1 MSQKIQSV
9 KGMHDA
15 LPTQTAKWQ
24 YIENL
29 LRHLFTQYGYREI
42 RTPIVEETRL
52 FTRSLGEV
60 TDIVEKEMYVFSD
73 SDEKTSLALRPELTA
88 GIVRSGIQHGLFYNQ
103 VQKVWQIGS
112 VFRYD
117 KPQHGRYRQFN
128 QADIEVFG
136 IDTPDVDAEILAMI
150 SRLWQALGVSD
161 FVTLEINSMGTEACR
176 KNYREVIVK
185 YFEENIE
192 LLDEDSLRRLKTNP
206 LRILDSKN
214 PAMQELLN
222 NAPKLLDHLTD
233 ESAEHFAKL
242 CDYLT
247 DLNIPYVINHRI
259 VRGMDYYTRTVFEWT
274 TDKLGAQAT
283 VCGGGRYDRM
293 VEELGG
299 HKTPA
304 IGFGL
309 GMERLYLLCEEVDQL
324 STNKVSDL
332 VGVFLGVDAKKVG
345 LPLMES
351 IRAQYPDYLVITVLG
366 ESGMKSQMKKADQ
379 SGARY
384 AMIIGE
390 NELNN
395 GIVIMKDLRESGEQI
410 EVKLTDVI
418 DWVKTIRAEG

>member
-29 LRHLFTQYGYREI
+29 FRELFKQYGYQEI

-52 FTRSLGEV
+52 FTRSLGEA

-88 GIVRSGIQHGLFYNQ
+88 GIVRAGIEHGLFYNQ

-136 IDTPDVDAEILAMI
+136 IESPDVDAEILAMI
-150 SRLWQALGVSD
+150 NRLWQKLGVADYIS
-161 FVTLEINSMGTEACR
+161 LEINSMGTDVCR
-176 KNYREVIVK
+176 KNYREALVK
-185 YFEENIE
+185 YFEDNIAI
-192 LLDEDSLRRLKTNP
+192 LDEDSLRRLKLNP

-214 PAMQELLN
+214 PAMQDLLN
-222 NAPKLLDHLTD
+222 NAPKLLDHLTE
-233 ESAEHFAKL
+233 ESAEHFKKL
-242 CDYLT
+242 CQYLDELGIKYT
-247 DLNIPYVINHRI
+247 INHRI

-274 TDKLGAQAT
+274 TDQLGAQAT

-309 GMERLYLLCEEVDQL
+309 GMERLYLLCEEVKELETED
-324 STNKVSDL
+324 SSDL
-332 VGVFLGVDAKKVG
+332 VAVLLGVDAKKVG
-345 LPLMES
+345 LSMMEA
-351 IRAQYPDYLVITVLG
+351 IRTAYPDYLVTTVLG
-366 ESGMKSQMKKADQ
+366 EAGMKSQMKKADQ
-379 SGARY
+379 SGARF
-384 AMIIGE
+384 ALILGE
-390 NELNN
+390 NEIQNK
-395 GIVIMKDLRESGEQI
+395 IAMIKDLRTSGEQT
-410 EVKLTDVI
+410 EVPLSELV
-418 DWVKTIRAEG
+418 DWLKNIK

>member
-1 MSQKIQSV
+1 MGQKIQSV

-24 YIENL
+24 YIESL
-29 LRHLFTQYGYREI
+29 LRHLFAQYGYREI

-60 TDIVEKEMYVFSD
+60 TDIVEKEMYIFAD

-136 IDTPDVDAEILAMI
+136 IETPDADAEILAMI
-150 SRLWQALGVSD
+150 NRLWQQLGVAD
-161 FVTLEINSMGTEACR
+161 YVTLEINSMGTEECR
-176 KNYREVIVK
+176 KRYREVIVQ
-185 YFEENIE
+185 YFEDNIE
-192 LLDEDSLRRLKTNP
+192 LLDEDSLRRLKSNP

-214 PAMQELLN
+214 PTMQALLN
-222 NAPKLLDHLTD
+222 NAPKLLDHLTED
-233 ESAEHFAKL
+233 SAEHFKKL
-242 CDYLT
+242 CQYL
-247 DLNIPYVINHRI
+247 DELGIQYVINHRI

-283 VCGGGRYDRM
+283 ICGGGRYDRM

-309 GMERLYLLCEEVDQL
+309 GMERLYLLCEEVEGL
-324 STNKVSDL
+324 SATHTTDL
-332 VGVFLGVDAKKVG
+332 VAVLLGQDAKKAG
-345 LPLMES
+345 LPLMEN
-351 IRAQYPDYLVITVLG
+351 IRSAYPNYLVTTVLG
-366 ESGMKSQMKKADQ
+366 EAGMKSQMKKADQ

-384 AMIIGE
+384 AMILGE

-395 GIVIMKDLRESGEQI
+395 GIVIMKDLRQSGEQT
-410 EVKLTDVI
+410 EVAMTDVI
-418 DWVKTIRAEG
+418 DWLKNIQA

>member
-1 MSQKIQSV
+1 MGQKIQSV

-24 YIENL
+24 YIESL
-29 LRHLFTQYGYREI
+29 LRHLFAQYGYREI

-60 TDIVEKEMYVFSD
+60 TDIVEKEMYIFAD
-73 SDEKTSLALRPELTA
+73 GDEKTSLALRPELTA

-136 IDTPDVDAEILAMI
+136 IETPDADAEILAMI
-150 SRLWQALGVSD
+150 NRLWQQLGVAD
-161 FVTLEINSMGTEACR
+161 YVTLEINSMGTEECR
-176 KNYREVIVK
+176 KRYRDVIVK
-185 YFEENIE
+185 YFEDNIE
-192 LLDEDSLRRLKTNP
+192 LLDEDSLRRLKSNP

-214 PAMQELLN
+214 PAMQALLN
-222 NAPKLLDHLTD
+222 NAPKLLDHLTED
-233 ESAEHFAKL
+233 SAEHFKKL
-242 CDYLT
+242 CQYL
-247 DLNIPYVINHRI
+247 DELGIQYVINHRI

-283 VCGGGRYDRM
+283 ICGGGRYDRM

-309 GMERLYLLCEEVDQL
+309 GMERLYLLCEEVEGL
-324 STNKVSDL
+324 SATHATDL
-332 VGVFLGVDAKKVG
+332 VAVLLGQDAKKAG
-345 LPLMES
+345 LPLMEN
-351 IRAQYPDYLVITVLG
+351 IRSAYPNYLVTTVLG
-366 ESGMKSQMKKADQ
+366 EAGMKSQMKKADQ

-384 AMIIGE
+384 AMILGE
-390 NELNN
+390 NELSN
-395 GIVIMKDLRESGEQI
+395 GIVIMKDLRQSGEQT
-410 EVKLTDVI
+410 EVAMTDVI
-418 DWVKTIRAEG
+418 DWLKNIQA

>member
-1 MSQKIQSV
+1 MGQKIQSV

-24 YIENL
+24 YIESL
-29 LRHLFTQYGYREI
+29 LRHLFAQYGYREI

-60 TDIVEKEMYVFSD
+60 TDIVEKEMYIFAD

-136 IDTPDVDAEILAMI
+136 IETPDADAEILAMI
-150 SRLWQALGVSD
+150 NRLWQQLGVAD
-161 FVTLEINSMGTEACR
+161 YVTLEINSMGTEECR
-176 KNYREVIVK
+176 KRYRDVIVK
-185 YFEENIE
+185 YFEDNIE
-192 LLDEDSLRRLKTNP
+192 LLDEDSLRRLKSNP

-214 PAMQELLN
+214 PAMQALLN
-222 NAPKLLDHLTD
+222 NAPKLLDHLTED
-233 ESAEHFAKL
+233 SAEHFKKL
-242 CDYLT
+242 CQYL
-247 DLNIPYVINHRI
+247 DELGIQYVINHRI

-283 VCGGGRYDRM
+283 ICGGGRYDRM

-309 GMERLYLLCEEVDQL
+309 GMERLYLLCEEVEGL
-324 STNKVSDL
+324 SATHATDL
-332 VGVFLGVDAKKVG
+332 VAVLLGQDAKKAG
-345 LPLMES
+345 LPLMEN
-351 IRAQYPDYLVITVLG
+351 IRSAYPNYLVTTVLG
-366 ESGMKSQMKKADQ
+366 EAGMKSQMKKADQ

-384 AMIIGE
+384 AMILGE

-395 GIVIMKDLRESGEQI
+395 GIVIMKDLRQSGEQT
-410 EVKLTDVI
+410 EVAMTDVI
-418 DWVKTIRAEG
+418 DWLKNIQA

>member
-1 MSQKIQSV
+1 MGQKIQSV

-24 YIENL
+24 YIESL
-29 LRHLFTQYGYREI
+29 LRHLFAQYGYREI

-60 TDIVEKEMYVFSD
+60 TDIVEKEMYIFAD

-136 IDTPDVDAEILAMI
+136 IETPDADAEILAMI
-150 SRLWQALGVSD
+150 NRLWQQLGVAD
-161 FVTLEINSMGTEACR
+161 YVTLEINSMGTEECR
-176 KNYREVIVK
+176 KRYREVIVK
-185 YFEENIE
+185 YFEDNIE
-192 LLDEDSLRRLKTNP
+192 LLDEDSLRRLKSNP

-214 PAMQELLN
+214 PAMQALLN
-222 NAPKLLDHLTD
+222 NAPKLLDHLTED
-233 ESAEHFAKL
+233 SAEHFKKL
-242 CDYLT
+242 CQYL
-247 DLNIPYVINHRI
+247 DELGIQYVINHRI

-283 VCGGGRYDRM
+283 ICGGGRYDRM

-309 GMERLYLLCEEVDQL
+309 GMERLYLLCEEVEGL
-324 STNKVSDL
+324 SATHTTDL
-332 VGVFLGVDAKKVG
+332 VAVLLGQDAKKAG
-345 LPLMES
+345 LPLMEN
-351 IRAQYPDYLVITVLG
+351 IRSAYPNYLVTTVLG
-366 ESGMKSQMKKADQ
+366 EAGMKSQMKKADQ

-384 AMIIGE
+384 AMILGE

-395 GIVIMKDLRESGEQI
+395 GIVIMKDLRQSGEQT
-410 EVKLTDVI
+410 EVAMTDVI
-418 DWVKTIRAEG
+418 DWLKNIQA

>member
-1 MSQKIQSV
+1 MGQKIQSV

-24 YIENL
+24 YIESL
-29 LRHLFTQYGYREI
+29 LRHLFAQYGYREI

-60 TDIVEKEMYVFSD
+60 TDIVEKEMYIFAD

-136 IDTPDVDAEILAMI
+136 IETPDADAEILAMI
-150 SRLWQALGVSD
+150 NRLWQQLGVAD
-161 FVTLEINSMGTEACR
+161 YVTLEINSMGTEECR
-176 KNYREVIVK
+176 KRYREVIVK
-185 YFEENIE
+185 YFEDNIE
-192 LLDEDSLRRLKTNP
+192 LLDEDSLRRLKSNP

-214 PAMQELLN
+214 PAMQALLN
-222 NAPKLLDHLTD
+222 NAPKLLDHLTED
-233 ESAEHFAKL
+233 SAEHFKKL
-242 CDYLT
+242 CQYL
-247 DLNIPYVINHRI
+247 DELGIQYVINHRI

-283 VCGGGRYDRM
+283 ICGGGRYDRM

-309 GMERLYLLCEEVDQL
+309 GMERLYLLCEEVEGLEATQ
-324 STNKVSDL
+324 SSDL
-332 VGVFLGVDAKKVG
+332 VAVLLGQDAKKAG
-345 LPLMES
+345 LPLMEK
-351 IRAQYPDYLVITVLG
+351 IRSAYPNYLVTTVLG
-366 ESGMKSQMKKADQ
+366 EAGMKSQMKKADQ

-384 AMIIGE
+384 AMILGE

-395 GIVIMKDLRESGEQI
+395 GIVIMKDLRQSGEQT
-410 EVKLTDVI
+410 EVAMSDVI
-418 DWVKTIRAEG
+418 DWLKNIQA

>member
-1 MSQKIQSV
+1 MGQKIQSV

-24 YIENL
+24 YIESL
-29 LRHLFTQYGYREI
+29 LRHLFAQYGYREI

-60 TDIVEKEMYVFSD
+60 TDIVEKEMYIFAD

-136 IDTPDVDAEILAMI
+136 IETPDADAEILAMI
-150 SRLWQALGVSD
+150 NRLWQQLGVAD
-161 FVTLEINSMGTEACR
+161 YVTLEINSMGTEECR
-176 KNYREVIVK
+176 KRYREVIVK
-185 YFEENIE
+185 YFEDNIE
-192 LLDEDSLRRLKTNP
+192 LLDEDSLRRLKSNP

-214 PAMQELLN
+214 PAMQALLN
-222 NAPKLLDHLTD
+222 NAPKLLDHLTED
-233 ESAEHFAKL
+233 SAEHFKKL
-242 CDYLT
+242 CQYL
-247 DLNIPYVINHRI
+247 DELGIQYVINHRI

-283 VCGGGRYDRM
+283 ICGGGRYDRM

-309 GMERLYLLCEEVDQL
+309 GMERLYLLCEEVEGL
-324 STNKVSDL
+324 SATHATDL
-332 VGVFLGVDAKKVG
+332 VAVLLGQDAKKAG
-345 LPLMES
+345 LPLMEN
-351 IRAQYPDYLVITVLG
+351 IRSAYPNYLVTTVLG
-366 ESGMKSQMKKADQ
+366 EAGMKSQMKKADQ

-384 AMIIGE
+384 AMILGE
-390 NELNN
+390 NELSN
-395 GIVIMKDLRESGEQI
+395 GIVIMKDLRQSGEQT
-410 EVKLTDVI
+410 EVAMTDVI
-418 DWVKTIRAEG
+418 DWLKNIQA

>member
-1 MSQKIQSV
+1 MGQKIQSV

-24 YIENL
+24 YIESL
-29 LRHLFTQYGYREI
+29 LRHLFAQYGYREI

-60 TDIVEKEMYVFSD
+60 TDIVEKEMYIFAD

-136 IDTPDVDAEILAMI
+136 IETPDADAEILAMI
-150 SRLWQALGVSD
+150 NRLWQQLGVAD
-161 FVTLEINSMGTEACR
+161 YVTLEINSMGTEECR
-176 KNYREVIVK
+176 KRYRDVIVK
-185 YFEENIE
+185 YFEDNIE
-192 LLDEDSLRRLKTNP
+192 LLDEDSLRRLKSNP

-214 PAMQELLN
+214 PAMQALLN
-222 NAPKLLDHLTD
+222 NAPKLLDHLTED
-233 ESAEHFAKL
+233 SAEHFKKL
-242 CDYLT
+242 CQYL
-247 DLNIPYVINHRI
+247 DELGIQYVINHRI

-283 VCGGGRYDRM
+283 ICGGGRYDRM

-309 GMERLYLLCEEVDQL
+309 GMERLYLLCEEVEGL
-324 STNKVSDL
+324 SATHATDVVAVL
-332 VGVFLGVDAKKVG
+332 LGQDAKKAG
-345 LPLMES
+345 LPLMEN
-351 IRAQYPDYLVITVLG
+351 IRSAYPNYLVTTVLG
-366 ESGMKSQMKKADQ
+366 EAGMKSQMKKADQ

-384 AMIIGE
+384 AMILGE
-390 NELNN
+390 NELSN
-395 GIVIMKDLRESGEQI
+395 GIVIMKDLRQSGEQT
-410 EVKLTDVI
+410 EVAMTDVI
-418 DWVKTIRAEG
+418 DWLKNIQA

>member
-1 MSQKIQSV
+1 MGQKIQSV

-24 YIENL
+24 YIESL
-29 LRHLFTQYGYREI
+29 LRHLFAQYGYREI

-60 TDIVEKEMYVFSD
+60 TDIVEKEMYIFAD

-136 IDTPDVDAEILAMI
+136 IETPDADAEILAMI
-150 SRLWQALGVSD
+150 NRLWQQLGVAD
-161 FVTLEINSMGTEACR
+161 YVTLEINSMGTEECR
-176 KNYREVIVK
+176 KRYRDVIVK
-185 YFEENIE
+185 YFEDNIE
-192 LLDEDSLRRLKTNP
+192 LLDEDSLRRLKSNP

-214 PAMQELLN
+214 PAMQALLN
-222 NAPKLLDHLTD
+222 NAPKLLDHLTED
-233 ESAEHFAKL
+233 SAEHFKKL
-242 CDYLT
+242 CQYL
-247 DLNIPYVINHRI
+247 DELGIQYVINHRI

-283 VCGGGRYDRM
+283 ICGGGRYDRM

-309 GMERLYLLCEEVDQL
+309 GMERLYLLCEEVEGL
-324 STNKVSDL
+324 SATHATDL
-332 VGVFLGVDAKKVG
+332 VAVLLGQDAKKAG
-345 LPLMES
+345 LPLMEN
-351 IRAQYPDYLVITVLG
+351 IRSAYPNYLVTTVLG
-366 ESGMKSQMKKADQ
+366 EAGMKSQMKKADQ

-384 AMIIGE
+384 AMILGE
-390 NELNN
+390 NELSN
-395 GIVIMKDLRESGEQI
+395 GIVIMKDLRQSGEQT
-410 EVKLTDVI
+410 EVAMTDVI
-418 DWVKTIRAEG
+418 DWLKNIQA

>member
-1 MSQKIQSV
+1 MGQKIQSV

-24 YIENL
+24 YIESL
-29 LRHLFTQYGYREI
+29 LRHLFAQYGYREI

-60 TDIVEKEMYVFSD
+60 TDIVEKEMYIFAD

-136 IDTPDVDAEILAMI
+136 IETPDADAEILAMI
-150 SRLWQALGVSD
+150 NRLWQQLGVAD
-161 FVTLEINSMGTEACR
+161 YVTLEINSMGTEECR
-176 KNYREVIVK
+176 KRYRDVIVK
-185 YFEENIE
+185 YFEDNIE
-192 LLDEDSLRRLKTNP
+192 LLDEDSLRRLKSNP

-214 PAMQELLN
+214 PAMQALLN
-222 NAPKLLDHLTD
+222 NAPKLLDHLTED
-233 ESAEHFAKL
+233 SAEHFKKL
-242 CDYLT
+242 CQYL
-247 DLNIPYVINHRI
+247 DELGIQYVINHRI

-283 VCGGGRYDRM
+283 ICGGGRYDRM

-309 GMERLYLLCEEVDQL
+309 GMERLYLLCEEVEGL
-324 STNKVSDL
+324 SATHATDL
-332 VGVFLGVDAKKVG
+332 VAVLLGQDAKKAG
-345 LPLMES
+345 LPLMEN
-351 IRAQYPDYLVITVLG
+351 IRSAYPNYLVTTVLG
-366 ESGMKSQMKKADQ
+366 EAGMKSQMKKADQ

-384 AMIIGE
+384 AMILGE

-395 GIVIMKDLRESGEQI
+395 GIVIMKDLRQSGEQT
-410 EVKLTDVI
+410 EVAMIDVI
-418 DWVKTIRAEG
+418 DWLKNIQA

>member
-1 MSQKIQSV
+1 MGQKIQSV

-24 YIENL
+24 YIESL
-29 LRHLFTQYGYREI
+29 LRHLFAQYGYREI

-60 TDIVEKEMYVFSD
+60 TDIVEKEMYIFAD

-136 IDTPDVDAEILAMI
+136 IETPDADAEILAMI
-150 SRLWQALGVSD
+150 NRLWQQLGVAD
-161 FVTLEINSMGTEACR
+161 YVTLEINSMGTEECR
-176 KNYREVIVK
+176 KRYREVIVK
-185 YFEENIE
+185 YFEDNIE
-192 LLDEDSLRRLKTNP
+192 LLDEDSLRRLKSNP

-214 PAMQELLN
+214 PAMQALLN
-222 NAPKLLDHLTD
+222 NAPKLLDHLTED
-233 ESAEHFAKL
+233 SAEHFKKL
-242 CDYLT
+242 CQYL
-247 DLNIPYVINHRI
+247 DELGIQYVINHRI

-283 VCGGGRYDRM
+283 ICGGGRYDRM

-309 GMERLYLLCEEVDQL
+309 GMERLYLLCEEVEGL
-324 STNKVSDL
+324 SATHATDL
-332 VGVFLGVDAKKVG
+332 VAVLLGQDAKKAG
-345 LPLMES
+345 LPLMEN
-351 IRAQYPDYLVITVLG
+351 IRSAYPNYLVTTVLG
-366 ESGMKSQMKKADQ
+366 EAGMKSQMKKADQ

-384 AMIIGE
+384 AMILGE

-395 GIVIMKDLRESGEQI
+395 GIVIMKDLRQSGEQT
-410 EVKLTDVI
+410 EVAMTDVI
-418 DWVKTIRAEG
+418 DWLKNIQA

>member
-1 MSQKIQSV
+1 MGQKIQSV

-24 YIENL
+24 YIESL
-29 LRHLFTQYGYREI
+29 LRHLFAQYGYREI

-60 TDIVEKEMYVFSD
+60 TDIVEKEMYIFAD

-136 IDTPDVDAEILAMI
+136 IETPDADAEILAMI
-150 SRLWQALGVSD
+150 NRLWQQLGVAD
-161 FVTLEINSMGTEACR
+161 YVTLEINSMGTEECR
-176 KNYREVIVK
+176 KRYRDVIVK
-185 YFEENIE
+185 YFEDNIE
-192 LLDEDSLRRLKTNP
+192 LLDEDSLRRLKSNP

-214 PAMQELLN
+214 PAMQALLN
-222 NAPKLLDHLTD
+222 NAPKLLDHLTED
-233 ESAEHFAKL
+233 SAEHFKKL
-242 CDYLT
+242 CQYL
-247 DLNIPYVINHRI
+247 DELGIQYVINHRI

-283 VCGGGRYDRM
+283 ICGGGRYDRM

-309 GMERLYLLCEEVDQL
+309 GMERLYLLCEEVEGL
-324 STNKVSDL
+324 SATHATDVVAVL
-332 VGVFLGVDAKKVG
+332 LGQDAKKVG
-345 LPLMES
+345 LPLMEN
-351 IRAQYPDYLVITVLG
+351 IRSAYPNYLVTTVLG
-366 ESGMKSQMKKADQ
+366 EAGMKSQMKKADQ

-384 AMIIGE
+384 AMILGE

-395 GIVIMKDLRESGEQI
+395 GIVIMKDLRQSGEQT
-410 EVKLTDVI
+410 EVAMTDVI
-418 DWVKTIRAEG
+418 DWLKNIQA

>member
-1 MSQKIQSV
+1 MGQKIQSV

-24 YIENL
+24 YIESL
-29 LRHLFTQYGYREI
+29 LRHLFAQYGYREI

-60 TDIVEKEMYVFSD
+60 TDIVEKEMYIFAD

-136 IDTPDVDAEILAMI
+136 IETPDADAEILAMI
-150 SRLWQALGVSD
+150 NRLWQQLGVAD
-161 FVTLEINSMGTEACR
+161 YVTLEINSMGTEECR
-176 KNYREVIVK
+176 KRYRDVIVK
-185 YFEENIE
+185 YFEDNIE
-192 LLDEDSLRRLKTNP
+192 LLDEDSLRRLKSNP

-214 PAMQELLN
+214 PAMQALLN
-222 NAPKLLDHLTD
+222 NAPKLLDHLTED
-233 ESAEHFAKL
+233 SAEHFKKL
-242 CDYLT
+242 CQYL
-247 DLNIPYVINHRI
+247 DELGIQYVINHRI

-283 VCGGGRYDRM
+283 ICGGGRYDRM

-309 GMERLYLLCEEVDQL
+309 GMERLYLLCEEVEGL
-324 STNKVSDL
+324 SATHATDVVAVL
-332 VGVFLGVDAKKVG
+332 LGQDAKKAG
-345 LPLMES
+345 LPLMEN
-351 IRAQYPDYLVITVLG
+351 IRSAYPNYLVTTVLG
-366 ESGMKSQMKKADQ
+366 EAGMKSQMKKADQ

-384 AMIIGE
+384 AMILGE

-395 GIVIMKDLRESGEQI
+395 GIVIMKDLRQSGEQT
-410 EVKLTDVI
+410 EVAMTDVI
-418 DWVKTIRAEG
+418 DWLKNIQA

>member
-1 MSQKIQSV
+1 MGQKIQSV

-24 YIENL
+24 YIESL
-29 LRHLFTQYGYREI
+29 LRHLFAQYGYREI

-60 TDIVEKEMYVFSD
+60 TDIVEKEMYIFAD

-136 IDTPDVDAEILAMI
+136 IETPDADAEILAMI
-150 SRLWQALGVSD
+150 NRLWQQLGVAD
-161 FVTLEINSMGTEACR
+161 YVTLEINSMGTEECR
-176 KNYREVIVK
+176 KRYREVIVK
-185 YFEENIE
+185 YFEDNIE
-192 LLDEDSLRRLKTNP
+192 LLDEDSLRRLKSNP

-214 PAMQELLN
+214 PAMQALLN
-222 NAPKLLDHLTD
+222 NAPKLLDHLTED
-233 ESAEHFAKL
+233 SAEHFKKL
-242 CDYLT
+242 CQYL
-247 DLNIPYVINHRI
+247 DELGIQYVINHRI

-283 VCGGGRYDRM
+283 ICGGGRYDRM

-309 GMERLYLLCEEVDQL
+309 GMERLYLLCEEVEGL
-324 STNKVSDL
+324 SATHTTDL
-332 VGVFLGVDAKKVG
+332 VAVLLGQDAKKAG
-345 LPLMES
+345 LPLMEN
-351 IRAQYPDYLVITVLG
+351 IRSAYPNYLVTTVLG
-366 ESGMKSQMKKADQ
+366 EAGMKSQMKKADQ

-384 AMIIGE
+384 AMILGE

-395 GIVIMKDLRESGEQI
+395 GIVIMKDLRQSGEQT
-410 EVKLTDVI
+410 EVAMSDVI
-418 DWVKTIRAEG
+418 DWLKNIQA

>member
-1 MSQKIQSV
+1 MGQKIQSV

-24 YIENL
+24 YIESL
-29 LRHLFTQYGYREI
+29 LRHLFAQYGYREI

-60 TDIVEKEMYVFSD
+60 TDIVEKEMYIFAD

-136 IDTPDVDAEILAMI
+136 IETPDADAEILAMI
-150 SRLWQALGVSD
+150 NRLWQQLGVAD
-161 FVTLEINSMGTEACR
+161 YVTLEINSMGTEECR
-176 KNYREVIVK
+176 KRYREVIVQ
-185 YFEENIE
+185 YFEDNIE
-192 LLDEDSLRRLKTNP
+192 LLDEDSLRRLKSNP

-222 NAPKLLDHLTD
+222 NAPKLLDHLTED
-233 ESAEHFAKL
+233 SAEHFKKL
-242 CDYLT
+242 CQYL
-247 DLNIPYVINHRI
+247 DELGIEYVINHRI

-283 VCGGGRYDRM
+283 ICGGGRYDRM

-309 GMERLYLLCEEVDQL
+309 GMERLYLLCEEVEGLEATQ
-324 STNKVSDL
+324 SSDL
-332 VGVFLGVDAKKVG
+332 VAVLLGQDAKKAG
-345 LPLMES
+345 LPLMEK
-351 IRAQYPDYLVITVLG
+351 IRSAYPNYLVTTVLG
-366 ESGMKSQMKKADQ
+366 EAGMKSQMKKADQ

-384 AMIIGE
+384 AMILGE

-395 GIVIMKDLRESGEQI
+395 GIVIMKDLRQSGEQT
-410 EVKLTDVI
+410 EVAMSDVI
-418 DWVKTIRAEG
+418 DWLKNIQA

>member
-1 MSQKIQSV
+1 MGQKIQSV

-24 YIENL
+24 YIESL
-29 LRHLFTQYGYREI
+29 LRHLFAQYGYREI

-60 TDIVEKEMYVFSD
+60 TDIVEKEMYIFAD

-136 IDTPDVDAEILAMI
+136 IETPDADAEILAMI
-150 SRLWQALGVSD
+150 NRLWQQLGVAD
-161 FVTLEINSMGTEACR
+161 YVTLEINSMGTEECR
-176 KNYREVIVK
+176 KRYREVIVK
-185 YFEENIE
+185 YFEDNIE
-192 LLDEDSLRRLKTNP
+192 LLDEDSLRRLKSNP

-214 PAMQELLN
+214 PAMQALLN
-222 NAPKLLDHLTD
+222 NAPKLLDHLTED
-233 ESAEHFAKL
+233 SAEHFKKV
-242 CDYLT
+242 CQYL
-247 DLNIPYVINHRI
+247 DELGIQYVINHRI

-283 VCGGGRYDRM
+283 ICGGGRYDRM

-309 GMERLYLLCEEVDQL
+309 GMERLYLLCEEVEGL
-324 STNKVSDL
+324 SATHATDL
-332 VGVFLGVDAKKVG
+332 VAVLLGQDAKKAG
-345 LPLMES
+345 LPLMEN
-351 IRAQYPDYLVITVLG
+351 IRSAYPNYLVTTVLG
-366 ESGMKSQMKKADQ
+366 EAGMKSQMKKADQ

-384 AMIIGE
+384 AMILGE
-390 NELNN
+390 NELSN
-395 GIVIMKDLRESGEQI
+395 GIVIMKDLRQSGEQT
-410 EVKLTDVI
+410 EVAMTDVI
-418 DWVKTIRAEG
+418 DWLKNIQA

>member
-24 YIENL
+24 YIEGAF
-29 LRHLFTQYGYREI
+29 RQLFAQYGYREI

-136 IDTPDVDAEILAMI
+136 IESPDVDAEILAMI
-150 SRLWQALGVSD
+150 SRLWEKLGVSEY
-161 FVTLEINSMGTEACR
+161 VTLELNSMGTEECR
-176 KNYREVIVK
+176 QRYREVIVK
-185 YFEENIE
+185 YFEDNIE

-214 PAMQELLN
+214 PAMQDLLN
-222 NAPKLLDHLTD
+222 KAPTLLDHLTD
-233 ESAEHFAKL
+233 ESAEHFKKL
-242 CDYLT
+242 CEYL
-247 DLNIPYVINHRI
+247 DALGIKYLINHRI

-283 VCGGGRYDRM
+283 ICGGGRYDRM

-309 GMERLYLLCEEVDQL
+309 GMERLYLLCEEVQQIEE
-324 STNKVSDL
+324 TQQTDL
-332 VGVFLGVDAKKVG
+332 VAVLLGNDAKKAG
-345 LPLMES
+345 LSLMEK
-351 IRAQYPDYLVITVLG
+351 IRTAYPDYLVSTVLG

-379 SGARY
+379 SGARF
-384 AMIIGE
+384 AMILGE
-390 NELNN
+390 NELANN
-395 GIVIMKDLRESGEQI
+395 IAIIKNLRESGEQQEI
-410 EVKLTDVI
+410 ALSELV
-418 DWVKTIRAEG
+418 DWLKNIK

>member
-1 MSQKIQSV
+1 MGQKIQSV

-24 YIENL
+24 YIESL
-29 LRHLFTQYGYREI
+29 LRHLFAQYGYREI

-60 TDIVEKEMYVFSD
+60 TDIVEKEMYIFAD

-136 IDTPDVDAEILAMI
+136 IETPDADAEILAMI
-150 SRLWQALGVSD
+150 NRLWQQLGVAD
-161 FVTLEINSMGTEACR
+161 YVTLEINSMGTEECR
-176 KNYREVIVK
+176 KRYRDVIVK
-185 YFEENIE
+185 YFEDNIE
-192 LLDEDSLRRLKTNP
+192 LLDEDSLRRLKSNP

-214 PAMQELLN
+214 PAMQALLN
-222 NAPKLLDHLTD
+222 NAPKLLDHLTED
-233 ESAEHFAKL
+233 SAEHFKKL
-242 CDYLT
+242 CQYL
-247 DLNIPYVINHRI
+247 DELGIQYVINHRI

-283 VCGGGRYDRM
+283 ICGGGRYDRM

-309 GMERLYLLCEEVDQL
+309 GMERLYLLCEEVEGL
-324 STNKVSDL
+324 STTHATDVVAVL
-332 VGVFLGVDAKKVG
+332 LGQDAKKVG
-345 LPLMES
+345 LPLMEN
-351 IRAQYPDYLVITVLG
+351 IRSAYPNYLVTTVLG
-366 ESGMKSQMKKADQ
+366 EAGMKSQMKKADQ

-384 AMIIGE
+384 AMILGE

-395 GIVIMKDLRESGEQI
+395 GIVIMKDLRQSGEQT
-410 EVKLTDVI
+410 EVAMTDVI
-418 DWVKTIRAEG
+418 DWLKNIQA

>member
-1 MSQKIQSV
+1 MGQKIQSV

-24 YIENL
+24 YIESL
-29 LRHLFTQYGYREI
+29 LRHLFAQYGYREI

-60 TDIVEKEMYVFSD
+60 TDIVEKEMYIFAD

-136 IDTPDVDAEILAMI
+136 IETPDADAEILAMI
-150 SRLWQALGVSD
+150 NRLWQQLGVAD
-161 FVTLEINSMGTEACR
+161 YVILEINSMGTEECR
-176 KNYREVIVK
+176 KRYREVIVQ
-185 YFEENIE
+185 YFEDNIE
-192 LLDEDSLRRLKTNP
+192 LLDEDSLRRLKSNP

-222 NAPKLLDHLTD
+222 NAPKLLDHLTED
-233 ESAEHFAKL
+233 SAEHFKKL
-242 CDYLT
+242 CQYL
-247 DLNIPYVINHRI
+247 DELGIEYVINHRI

-283 VCGGGRYDRM
+283 ICGGGRYDRM

-309 GMERLYLLCEEVDQL
+309 GMERLYLLCEEVEGLEATQ
-324 STNKVSDL
+324 SSDL
-332 VGVFLGVDAKKVG
+332 VAVLLGQDAKKAG
-345 LPLMES
+345 LPLMEK
-351 IRAQYPDYLVITVLG
+351 IRSAYPNYLVTTVLG
-366 ESGMKSQMKKADQ
+366 EAGMKSQMKKADQ

-384 AMIIGE
+384 AMILGE

-395 GIVIMKDLRESGEQI
+395 GIVIMKDLRQSGEQT
-410 EVKLTDVI
+410 EVAMSDVI
-418 DWVKTIRAEG
+418 DWLKNIQA